1 MMRRILLW
9 SFFLLSLA
17 VGLGL
22 RVYYAGECYDL
33 EETAQGESHL
43 VLYQVEADAYAR
55 LARVRR
61 ILDGHGLVQRF
72 HPQENYPEGMQ
83 PTTTLPFDL
92 LILAVYF
99 PAKLFTADTLDWAG
113 ALVSPLLYL
122 ALAGFLF
129 WWSRDWTLRARAL
142 LFFGLATFPSQI
154 WATPFAR
161 PDHQSLNLT
170 LIAIALC
177 LEWNRWKPSR
187 PASIAA
193 GLCWGL
199 AMWSSLYEP
208 LILFIAVVLFN
219 LISRRREQ
227 LPFLI
232 ATGATLAVAF
242 LVEGFHLHRT
252 PPELDAYL
260 ARWLST
266 VSEVKAMT
274 LYSATLYFTP
284 AVWLLPLLIF
294 RYLKCGE
301 RKPVDWLLV
310 LLTVALVVVAF
321 LQTRWLYF
329 TSFLLLLLMAGWYG
343 REPVKWLRRI
353 VLGVI
358 IFSVMWSL
366 DRDID
371 GIQNRETPPTA
382 QLRRLARSINGPG
395 GILAPWWLS
404 PTLLYYSGQPIVA
417 GSSHMTIS
425 GIVDTAR
432 FFTATTW
439 PAGDAIVEKRHVRW
453 IVVYTP
459 ERLLLN
465 SRQILDYKMPLAADP
480 SAPDNFT
487 IPRQATLAEWL
498 DSTKA
503 TPTRYRLRAVE
514 RDCKLYEYVPGN

>member
-1 MMRRILLW
+1 MRRILPC
-9 SFFLLSLA
+9 FFLLLSLA
-17 VGLGL
+17 LGL
-22 RVYYAGECYDL
+22 FLRDYYPGNWLDQ
-33 EETAQGESHL
+33 ETDAQGQPHA
-43 VLYQVEADAYAR
+43 VIYQVEADAYAR
-55 LARVRR
+55 LARVQR
-61 ILDGHGLVQRF
+61 ILDGHSLIQRF
-72 HPQENYPEGMQ
+72 HPQENYPEGMA

-99 PAKLFTADTLDWAG
+99 PAKLLTPNALDWAG

-122 ALAGFLF
+122 LLVGFLF
-129 WWSRDWTLRARAL
+129 WWSRDWPLRARAL
-142 LFFGLATFPSQI
+142 LFFGLATVPSQI

-161 PDHQSLNLT
+161 PDHQSLNLV
-170 LIAIALC
+170 LIAAALC

-208 LILFIAVVLFN
+208 LLLFVAVVAFN

-227 LPFLI
+227 LPFLL
-232 ATGATLAVAF
+232 ATGAALALAF
-242 LVEGFHLHRT
+242 LVEGIHLHRT

-266 VSEVKAMT
+266 VNEVKAMT
-274 LYSATLYFTP
+274 PYAATLYFTP
-284 AVWLLPLLIF
+284 AVWLLPLFIV
-294 RYLKCGE
+294 RYLQCGE

-310 LLTVALVVVAF
+310 ILSVALLVVAF

-329 TSFLLLLLMAGWYG
+329 TSFLLLLLIAGWYG
-343 REPVKWLRRI
+343 RETIKWLRRI

-371 GIQNRETPPTA
+371 GIDNRETPPTA
-382 QLRRLARSINGPG
+382 QLRRLAQSINGPG

-404 PTLLYYSGQPIVA
+404 PPLLYYSGQPIVA
-417 GSSHMTIS
+417 GSSHMSIS
-425 GIVDTAR
+425 GIVDSAR
-432 FFTATTW
+432 FFTATAW
-439 PAGDAIVEKRHVRW
+439 PHGDEIVEKRHVRW
-453 IVVYTP
+453 IVVYMP

-465 SRQILDYKMPLAADP
+465 SRQILDYKAPIAAP
-480 SAPDNFT
+480 NPAAPEA
-487 IPRQATLAEWL
+487 IVLPRAATLAEWL
-498 DSTKA
+498 DSTRA

-514 RDCKLYEYVPGN
+514 RDCKLYEYVP